1 MKFSPYTQSFQ
12 LALPTACKL
21 SKVLFNSL
29 QMSLKALTA
38 ILAIQLV
45 AYSLSDV
52 AQAQSTPALRS
63 ASKNVKET
71 NPQLQKPK
79 VVAPT
84 KFKKRKPDVRV
95 VSASPQIRIYA
106 RSTFY
111 SSCEKKS
118 DADTRAKKTSSLVR
132 IDTIQNLGLGVV
144 AVDPSIIPYGS
155 QVITP
160 DGKIYIAAD
169 RGGDVITR
177 KAATGLATLKG
188 LGEDSAEYRA
198 LVLDFYSKSQVCGYW
213 DTFIVIPYTNPDS
226 PEGFRELPYASK
238 IAYLKNVAQ
247 SHGRYQGGNGYTANN
262 L

>member
-12 LALPTACKL
+12 LAPLNRKL
-21 SKVLFNSL
+21 IKVLLHLLQANIKSL
-29 QMSLKALTA
+29 IA
-38 ILAIQLV
+38 IMAIQLV

-52 AQAQSTPALRS
+52 AQAQSTPALRQ
-63 ASKNVKET
+63 NVKET
-71 NPQLQKPK
+71 NPQLRRPSRPTVIAPSKTSKPQPRPAWRQ
-79 VVAPT
+79 V
-84 KFKKRKPDVRV
+84 
-95 VSASPQIRIYA
+95 YA
-106 RSTFY
+106 RSTY
-111 SSCEKKS
+111 YNANESIS
-118 DADTRAKKTSSLVR
+118 DSDTRAKKTSSLVR

-160 DGKIYIAAD
+160 DGRIYIAAD

-177 KAATGLATLKG
+177 KAATELATLKG

-198 LVLDFYSKSQVCGYW
+198 LVLDFYSKSQVGGYW

-247 SHGRYQGGNGYTANN
+247 SHGRYQGGNSYTANN